1 VWCSLCSSC
10 PWFTHAGS
18 TPRVVWVCSILPSQT
33 LWLHFSPA
41 PTLKGSTAQPC
52 SDTFPRSANILET
65 KEKSPIAQHWAQDLT
80 WECLSD
86 LWFSALSRWCLCDF
100 WLPFLLL
107 SLMENWPELTCL
119 TEFMARM
126 SICDHI
132 LLKYPS

>member
-1 VWCSLCSSC
+1 MVLSLLFLPLVHTCRLRSTRGLGLQHPS
-10 PWFTHAGS
+10 FTNPVAS
-18 TPRVVWVCSILPSQT
+18 L
-33 LWLHFSPA
+33 FPA

-52 SDTFPRSANILET
+52 SDTFLRSANILET